1 MELATTPLMTAS
13 DQFVLNG
20 GLFQMISLWVYG
32 AWFVRDRCTNTSILL
47 SPLTSVGCR
56 QLFLLCSAIYLVTGR
71 QCDWRI
77 NVPQT
82 VTLMWMFALSLLND
96 LSFHWQ
102 ILMVL
107 QWVLGL
113 TAIIFLSK
121 VICDSNE
128 SDNGGAERRL
138 RLLSRFFLLLVL
150 SGFFKWN
157 LEWQPLFFKSGS

>member
-1 MELATTPLMTAS
+1 VLEVENNRNTRKLYSPNGACYNATGVCERSVCAEWG
-13 DQFVLNG
+13 V
-20 GLFQMISLWVYG
+20 QMISLWVYG
-32 AWFVRDRCTNTSILL
+32 AWFVRDRCTNTSRLL

-96 LSFHWQ
+96 LGFHWQ

-107 QWVLGL
+107 QWVVGL
-113 TAIIFLSK
+113 TAFIFLWK
-121 VICDSNE
+121 VICDNNE
-128 SDNGGAERRL
+128 SDNGGAEIRL
-138 RLLSRFFLLLVL
+138 RLLS
-150 SGFFKWN
+150 S
-157 LEWQPLFFKSGS
+157 LFCC